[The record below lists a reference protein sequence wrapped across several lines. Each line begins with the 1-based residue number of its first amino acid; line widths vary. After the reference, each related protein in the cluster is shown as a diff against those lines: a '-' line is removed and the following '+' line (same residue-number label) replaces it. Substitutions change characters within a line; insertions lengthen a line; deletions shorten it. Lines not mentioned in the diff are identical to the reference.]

1 MHLCMRPSLL
11 KASLALSDLL
21 FFDMFGN
28 NATAMIPKL
37 FNFFTSLSRLSSE
50 YLYIPGSEYIFSAL
64 FFPSVTKIGCTKL
77 STVSLVSLINFLIP
91 LLFLS
96 LLILKDG

>member
-1 MHLCMRPSLL
+1 MRPSLL

-50 YLYIPGSEYIFSAL
+50 YLYIPGSEDIF
-64 FFPSVTKIGCTKL
+64 
-77 STVSLVSLINFLIP
+77 
-91 LLFLS
+91 
-96 LLILKDG
+96 